1 MMQPSLGGSM
11 HIRSPA
17 RHLERLAC
25 TILLLAALALGEAA
39 GQSSAPPAVPYED
52 AAVRTRR
59 LDALFVSLK
68 RTKVEDEADTMVTE
82 IWRLWLQS
90 GNSEVDAQMQ
100 RAILLMGSVPAMAM
114 PILDDIVAR
123 LPDWSEGWNKRATV
137 RYLAGSYEAS
147 VADCR
152 ETLARKPHHFGA
164 LSGQGL
170 CHLALG
176 QYREAADLFR
186 RALAVHPHLTAARH
200 NLAQALAEAVRGNRH

>member
-1 MMQPSLGGSM
+1 MT
-11 HIRSPA
+11 
-17 RHLERLAC
+17 EEEWLA
-25 TILLLAALALGEAA
+25 ILRGDDLEAA
-39 GQSSAPPAVPYED
+39 GRAE
-52 AAVRTRR
+52 AA
-59 LDALFVSLK
+59 
-68 RTKVEDEADTMVTE
+68 
-82 IWRLWLQS
+82 LWAMWHRS
-90 GNSEVDAQMQ
+90 GTPEVDELLRDGAV
-100 RAILLMGSVPAMAM
+100 AIERQQ
-114 PILDDIVAR
+114 LDDAEACFTRIIERAPR
-123 LPDWSEGWNKRATV
+123 FAEGWNKRATV

-200 NLAQALAEAVRGNRH
+200 NLAQALAEAVRGNGH